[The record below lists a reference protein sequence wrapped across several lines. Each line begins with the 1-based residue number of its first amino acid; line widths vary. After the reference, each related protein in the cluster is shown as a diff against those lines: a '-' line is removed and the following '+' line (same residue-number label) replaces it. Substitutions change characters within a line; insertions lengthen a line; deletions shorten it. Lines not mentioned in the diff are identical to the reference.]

1 MNLPTSMVLYFLLF
15 ATIIFYILLR
25 MFESKKSKAEYK
37 NMIFHRLNLSD
48 AEIAMLHE
56 FLDEESDKKDANAK
70 YDDED
75 KKGS

>member
-25 MFESKKSKAEYK
+25 MFESKKSKAECK

-56 FLDEESDKKDANAK
+56 FLDEESGKKDANAK